1 MDPIWIVVIF
11 AAVAISIYTG
21 LRLFTLMERIRRE
34 SRRSYEVAV
43 RLEEDWQRFAER
55 EKTSR
60 LRALERLEA
69 LEADVKDRVERFE
82 KVAVG
87 TRERLLKLEQYL
99 KEFFEVELRTVFDSF
114 DKTVASILE
123 EMKVELLR
131 GVDRIEDI
139 QAVVDSKSYAKDR
152 ILEGEGSV
160 YRLIADS
167 EGKKDEPAAESSAEG
182 NEPKPPEPET
192 QEKAEA
198 AKPILEPPRL
208 RLEADEDE

>member
-1 MDPIWIVVIF
+1 MDPIWIVAIF
-11 AAVAISIYTG
+11 AGLAISIYTG

-43 RLEEDWQRFAER
+43 RMEEDWKRFVER

-60 LRALERLEA
+60 QRALERLEA
-69 LEADVKDRVERFE
+69 VEADVKDRVERFE

-123 EMKVELLR
+123 EMKAELLR
-131 GVDRIEDI
+131 GVDRIEEI

-160 YRLIADS
+160 YRLVADTG
-167 EGKKDEPAAESSAEG
+167 EANEDPGGEIPAEEKKPEPASPNSPEKTDTEKI
-182 NEPKPPEPET
+182 PLDPPH
-192 QEKAEA
+192 
-198 AKPILEPPRL
+198 L
-208 RLEADEDE
+208 RLEADETE